1 MHFTSGG
8 PVSVKMN
15 GSDSKELSSDNIDLL
30 DLNWFN

>member
-8 PVSVKMN
+8 PVPVKMN